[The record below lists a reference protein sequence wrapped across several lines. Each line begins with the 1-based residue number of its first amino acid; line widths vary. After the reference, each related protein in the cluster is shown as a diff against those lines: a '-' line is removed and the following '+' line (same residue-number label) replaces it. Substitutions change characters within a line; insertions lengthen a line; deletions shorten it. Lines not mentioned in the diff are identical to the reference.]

1 MNTHI
6 DAADRGGTEEKMS
19 SYIQLTPEEFDR
31 SPFRLIGK
39 DWMLICAPDGSK
51 ESGASAMTASWG
63 GLGILW
69 NKPVATAY
77 IRPQRYTYGL
87 VEESEKISLCF
98 LGEEYRKALAF
109 CGRESGRNCDK
120 LKECGLSTEEL
131 DGVPA
136 IAESDVIMI
145 CRKLYADDLK
155 EEKLVDRDMLS
166 HYNGNYHRF
175 YILEIEKILVKE

>member
-1 MNTHI
+1 MN
-6 DAADRGGTEEKMS
+6 
-19 SYIQLTPEEFDR
+19 SYIRLTPDEFTR
-31 SPFRLIGK
+31 SPFHRIGK
-39 DWMLICAPDGSK
+39 DWMLICARDESK

-69 NKPVATAY
+69 NKPVATVY

-98 LGEEYRKALAF
+98 FGEEYRKALAF

-120 LKECGLSTEEL
+120 LKECGLSTEML

-155 EEKLVDRDMLS
+155 EDKFIDRDMLS
-166 HYNGNYHRF
+166 HYNRDYHRF
-175 YILEIEKILVKE
+175 YVLEIEKILVRE

>member
-1 MNTHI
+1 
-6 DAADRGGTEEKMS
+6 MS
-19 SYIQLTPEEFDR
+19 FHVISPEEFEG

-39 DWMLICAPDGSK
+39 EWLLITTPDNTK
-51 ESGASAMTASWG
+51 KSGANAMTASWG

-98 LGEEYRKALAF
+98 LGEEYRKSLAF

-120 LKECGLSTEEL
+120 LKECGLSTQVI

-155 EEKLVDRDMLS
+155 EDKFIDRNMLS
-166 HYNGNYHRF
+166 HYNGDYHRF

>member
-1 MNTHI
+1 
-6 DAADRGGTEEKMS
+6 MS
-19 SYIQLTPEEFDR
+19 SYIEITPDEFNR

-39 DWMLICAPDGSK
+39 EWMLICAPDGSK
-51 ESGASAMTASWG
+51 RCGASAMTASWG

-87 VEESEKISLCF
+87 VEESNRISLCF

-109 CGRESGRNCDK
+109 CGRASGRDCDK
-120 LKECGLSTEEL
+120 LAECGLSVEII
-131 DGVPA
+131 DGVA
-136 IAESDVIMI
+136 AVAESNVIMI

-166 HYNGNYHRF
+166 HYNGDYHRF

>member
-1 MNTHI
+1 
-6 DAADRGGTEEKMS
+6 
-19 SYIQLTPEEFDR
+19 
-31 SPFRLIGK
+31 
-39 DWMLICAPDGSK
+39 MLICAPDGSK

-98 LGEEYRKALAF
+98 LGEEFRKALAF
-109 CGRESGRNCDK
+109 CGKESGRDRDK
-120 LKECGLSTEEL
+120 LKECGLSTESF

-155 EEKLVDRDMLS
+155 EDKFVDRSMLS
-166 HYNGNYHRF
+166 HYNGDYHRF
-175 YILEIEKILVKE
+175 YILEIEKILVKK